1 MALYFP
7 APKWDGTS
15 IKQGA
20 PRFGAN
26 RGKRVHGACDLY
38 APLKSD
44 VVAVDAGIVVEISGP
59 GFAGTT
65 EAISISHE
73 GIGIIRYGEVVQI
86 PEEFKKI
93 GAKVEKGGILI
104 GKVGKAVKSYPPMLH
119 FELFDGSATGRLTVR
134 SNDVE
139 YYNDGVLK
147 DADYQR
153 RKDLMNPTK
162 FLERL
167 WLEGKK

>member
-15 IKQGA
+15 ILQGA

-38 APLKSD
+38 APLESD
-44 VVAVDAGIVVEISGP
+44 VVAVAAGIVFEISGP

-65 EAISISHE
+65 EAISIFHE

-86 PEEFKKI
+86 PEEYKKI
-93 GAKVEKGGILI
+93 NAKVEKGGLVI

-119 FELFDGSATGRLTVR
+119 FELFDGSASGSLTVR
-134 SNDVE
+134 DNDIE
-139 YYNDGVLK
+139 YYNNDVLK
-147 DADYQR
+147 NGDYQR